1 MTKTQLFTPL
11 LHPDPTA
18 PEELLGRI
26 GALLRNAPPGYSGKR
41 RPIAISCEVLPVQ
54 NQHGRP
60 TVLPLFDFSV
70 HRHYPDEDIA
80 GQALYDELN
89 PLEKD
94 HFEPV
99 FRILHGHDISKFF
112 DDPLLSAILA
122 RHSGL
127 RMTLAYMDGAIALF
141 PSQLEIAFNGVGST
155 PLVDLA
161 QTDRGAICTLLVAP
175 PSSHHARLRVS
186 EALAATT
193 ADLATIL
200 HGHMTNSFEDGH
212 VRAAPL
218 FPSTFAQVSVGW

>member
-1 MTKTQLFTPL
+1 MTKAQLFTPL
-11 LHPDPTA
+11 LHPDLTA
-18 PEELLGRI
+18 SGEALGRI

-89 PLEKD
+89 PLERD
-94 HFEPV
+94 HFEPA

-112 DDPLLSAILA
+112 EDPLLSAILA

-127 RMTLAYMDGAIALF
+127 RMTLAYMEGAIALF
-141 PSQLEIAFNGVGST
+141 PSQLEAAFNGVSST
-155 PLVDLA
+155 PLADLG
-161 QTDRGAICTLLVAP
+161 QIDRGAICTLLVAP
-175 PSSHHARLRVS
+175 PSSHHARLRIS

-212 VRAAPL
+212 VRVAPL
-218 FPSTFAQVSVGW
+218 SPSAFAQVSAGW